1 MTPKQH
7 AKNLL
12 KECKEL
18 LNAHEVKLP
27 KYLKKDLTKGM
38 ALIAIYQVQYTL
50 ENEIKD
56 YVEAKKL
63 INWYDAAWYEIKSL

>member
-18 LNAHEVKLP
+18 LNAYEVKLP
-27 KYLKKDLTKGM
+27 KHSKKDLTKAI

-56 YVEAKKL
+56 SVEAKKL
-63 INWYDAAWYEIKSL
+63 INWYDEAWYKIKYL